1 MPALVGPFLALALG
15 AALAWIGRAEAPRED
30 EAAGRAR
37 LAVAALFG
45 ALVYAPAC
53 AYFLAFA
60 GDWALFYLADS
71 RGVPSALELLLV
83 VTDAALVAIGFAA
96 GHLAAKRRA
105 EVALFAMMVAPATVA
120 GALVLAFVPKLRLE
134 GTFHQVT
141 ARFGTQPLAGSATGW
156 AVLWM
161 GAMMVAG
168 FVVAARA
175 LVDRPYLSHPARPSP
190 EGHGRRPEPRPGE
203 AGHARGTTRLLGRR
217 R

>member
-1 MPALVGPFLALALG
+1 VPALVGPFLALALG
-15 AALAWIGRAEAPRED
+15 AALAFLGRADAPRED
-30 EAAGRAR
+30 ESAARAR

-45 ALVYAPAC
+45 ALVFAPAC
-53 AYFLAFA
+53 AYFLVFA

-83 VTDAALVAIGFAA
+83 VTDAALVAAGFAA

-105 EVALFAMMVAPATVA
+105 EVALFAMMVAPGTIA
-120 GALVLAFVPKLRLE
+120 GALVLAFVPRLRLE
-134 GTFHQVT
+134 GTFHQIT
-141 ARFGTQPLAGSATGW
+141 ARFGTQPLAGSTTGW

-161 GAMMVAG
+161 NAMIVAG

-175 LVDRPYLSHPARPSP
+175 LAERPYLSRPVPPAPQGPSP
-190 EGHGRRPEPRPGE
+190 RPAEP
-203 AGHARGTTRLLGRR
+203 ARLLGRR

>member
-1 MPALVGPFLALALG
+1 VPALVGPFLALALG
-15 AALAWIGRAEAPRED
+15 AALAFLGRADAPRED
-30 EAAGRAR
+30 ESAARAR

-45 ALVYAPAC
+45 ALVFAPAC
-53 AYFLAFA
+53 AYFLVFA

-83 VTDAALVAIGFAA
+83 VTDAALVAAGFAA

-105 EVALFAMMVAPATVA
+105 EVALFAMMVAPGTIA
-120 GALVLAFVPKLRLE
+120 GALVLAFVPRLRLE
-134 GTFHQVT
+134 GTYHQIT
-141 ARFGTQPLAGSATGW
+141 ARFGTQPLAGSPTGW

-161 GAMMVAG
+161 NAMIVAG

-175 LVDRPYLSHPARPSP
+175 LAERPHT
-190 EGHGRRPEPRPGE
+190 PRPIAKAPE
-203 AGHARGTTRLLGRR
+203 VPAATRLLGRR